1 MGEDR
6 NHHRLLSQCRHPL
19 LLRCRQIS
27 VRLGKRRTKLVRED
41 QLVALR
47 DLTKGRRTDPAQERL
62 VLLRAVMPSTTRGY
76 EQQAEPG
83 QDATHENTLDAAR
96 EAGQARPAIVHIVL

>member
-1 MGEDR
+1 
-6 NHHRLLSQCRHPL
+6 
-19 LLRCRQIS
+19 
-27 VRLGKRRTKLVRED
+27 
-41 QLVALR
+41 
-47 DLTKGRRTDPAQERL
+47 
-62 VLLRAVMPSTTRGY
+62 MPSTTRGY